1 MNASKE
7 KILLVDDENYLTT
20 MLAAQFRKAGFEVSF
35 AGSGEEGFALAK
47 QNPPD
52 VLITDCQMPGLSGY
66 EMCVKLKQE
75 PRTVHVP
82 VLMLSGHGLMF
93 TAQQLAQTNIR
104 TLVAKPFSARD
115 LLKKVNELL
124 ASK

>member
-1 MNASKE
+1 MNASK
-7 KILLVDDENYLTT
+7 KRILLVDDESYLTT
-20 MLAAQFRKAGFEVSF
+20 MLASQFCKAGFEVSI

-75 PRTVHVP
+75 PCTAHVP
-82 VLMLSGHGLMF
+82 VLLLSGHGLMF